1 MAGDDV
7 LSDELIDDEIKTLDR
22 WARIYPNL
30 RGSANAMIDLV
41 RNLRLAQQRERER
54 LIARAWAPIRHPDEC
69 NVDLGECDCGNTESI
84 AAMEARHEAE
94 VRELRAALLAH
105 RAWGIAEGR
114 PLAEFSCAVRMS
126 LCGYA
131 EWLTAKALGETS
143 APFKGPPLGLDL
155 LRGGE
160 IARHTEAEC
169 EEFAR
174 AALST
179 KAGGA

>member
-94 VRELRAALLAH
+94 VRELRAAL
-105 RAWGIAEGR
+105 RTAEQQR
-114 PLAEFSCAVRMS
+114 DHWR
-126 LCGYA
+126 
-131 EWLTAKALGETS
+131 
-143 APFKGPPLGLDL
+143 
-155 LRGGE
+155 R
-160 IARHTEAEC
+160 EC
-169 EEFAR
+169 SDIQER

-179 KAGGA
+179 KAGG